1 MSHAEE
7 SVSIW
12 LDKWRGKLRRV
23 ANEELRPQN
32 QTDSHLVHDKLRNF
46 TEYMKKIISI
56 YIINSLE
63 CN

>member
-1 MSHAEE
+1 MRSYG
-7 SVSIW
+7 
-12 LDKWRGKLRRV
+12 LKTKLTLTSFTI
-23 ANEELRPQN
+23 NL
-32 QTDSHLVHDKLRNF
+32 